1 MTLESKLRALIAGMR
16 YAADK
21 CDEYATEA
29 QSGDTRNIERARART
44 MRADAAAL
52 EAVLNGHNEHNEA
65 RDAR

>member
-29 QSGDTRNIERARART
+29 QSGDIRNIERARART

-52 EAVLNGHNEHNEA
+52 EAVLNGHNEHEA

>member
-1 MTLESKLRALIAGMR
+1 MTLESQLRALVAGMR

-44 MRADAAAL
+44 MRGDAAAL
-52 EAVLNGHNEHNEA
+52 ESLLNEHEA

>member
-1 MTLESKLRALIAGMR
+1 MTLESKLRALVAGMR

-29 QSGDTRNIERARART
+29 QSGDSRNIERARART
-44 MRADAAAL
+44 MRGDADALA
-52 EAVLNGHNEHNEA
+52 AVLNEHEA